1 MQHHSLFQEETL
13 WRKLASGPPAG
24 SAPSEFKPSESG
36 AKRKRVQ
43 QHEEYVQKHRVQ
55 RASIPQGIKQQLGPR
70 ASDALQIACGA
81 KGVKMG
87 EDFIADVS
95 QSVHR
100 VRVMKDDASPTLTP
114 AGKFVYRRQGHFGV
128 LTPKQHLH
136 LHSFPLTS
144 LTFPESISEHLIQDL
159 SGNSMHVKA
168 VTVATLLAISSVNLQ
183 KGAPKAD
190 DLPATPAS
198 TYLTMLKWDGSTWKP
213 QKPGGKVSSK
223 KRQTKS
229 SSSKLQKKPAMRMPS
244 KKAAIKMPTKKP
256 AMHEPKVVPKHAIR
270 KLDGVYM

>member
-13 WRKLASGPPAG
+13 WQKLASGPPAG
-24 SAPSEFKPSESG
+24 SALSEFKHSESG
-36 AKRKRVQ
+36 AKRKWVQ
-43 QHEEYVQKHRVQ
+43 QHEEYVQKHKVQ

-100 VRVMKDDASPTLTP
+100 ARVMKDGSSPTLTP

-144 LTFPESISEHLIQDL
+144 LTFPESISEHLVQDL

-168 VTVATLLAISSVNLQ
+168 VTVATLLAISSVNFQ
-183 KGAPKAD
+183 KGAAKAD
-190 DLPATPAS
+190 DLVATPAS
-198 TYLTMLKWDGSTWKP
+198 TYLSMLKWDGSTWKP
-213 QKPGGKVSSK
+213 QRPRAKVSS
-223 KRQTKS
+223 KS

-244 KKAAIKMPTKKP
+244 KKPAMNMPTKKP
-256 AMHEPKVVPKHAIR
+256 AMRKAKVEPKAATQ
-270 KLDGVYM
+270 KLDGLYM